1 MIPGATPTKGR
12 LLVATPTLGDPNF
25 ERAVIFMLEHHDEGA
40 VGVII
45 NQPAEIPLHEPI
57 DRWADLE
64 RAPTGLFHG
73 GPVETDALIA
83 LGYVT
88 APVES
93 VSSTMSPVSG
103 PVVSVDLTT
112 DPAILA
118 GALRQIRVFRGY
130 AGWGGAQLENEI
142 DVGAWIVVD
151 AEPDDVFSPEPG
163 ELWRSVLRRQPGR
176 LAWLA
181 DAPLDLS
188 LN

>member
-12 LLVATPTLGDPNF
+12 LLIATPTLGDPNF
-25 ERAVIFMLEHHDEGA
+25 DRAVIFMLEHHDEGA

-45 NQPAEIPLHEPI
+45 NQPVAIPLHEPI
-57 DRWADLE
+57 DRWSALE
-64 RAPTGLFHG
+64 RDPVGLFHG

-83 LGYVT
+83 LGFAT
-88 APVES
+88 ADVES
-93 VSSTMSPVSG
+93 ISSAMSPVSG
-103 PVVSVDLTT
+103 PIMSVDLTT

-118 GALRQIRVFRGY
+118 ATLGQVRVFRGY
-130 AGWGGAQLENEI
+130 AGWGSAQLESEI
-142 DVGAWIVVD
+142 EAGAWIVVD
-151 AEPDDVFSPEPG
+151 AQPDDVFSPEPG